1 MKTTNAF
8 FLSLI
13 LAGTIGIIKPAEE
26 LSLGSESDYEGWA
39 VLEEDDV
46 KTFGLIPTVERVL
59 KENKKN
65 PSSNVLAFQL
75 GEYQTLLKENGVNEL
90 TQRVIRTFQGDLSK
104 AGVADKNFFL
114 HVFGVPLDRLNE
126 EVITTVNEKC
136 ATPETEDKAT
146 VEKIT
151 KGLALLS
158 SSGSPIYPE
167 KMRQILR
174 QATIQASDLETFK
187 ILVTEEDPEPKLQ
200 KLFENRKDLFAT
212 CGYSPDELQT
222 LINALIFAGMEKD
235 DCDEH
240 LVKARELLEKKAT
253 EIVEQQAPSY
263 SVQFLSLLTYA
274 YEAGQGLVNDAT
286 QIGVYGLSQALTTGL
301 RPLAQIAMQLN
312 QDYQGQR
319 GITAQTLLP
328 LIAQGKNSFYLPLCS
343 KEEKEKEERL
353 QQYKNQSEKIFDA
366 AFEWGVNK
374 NQFKEEDKTTI
385 YDAQE
390 VIIESTAQFRF
401 DKDQKG
407 IPHQKDLYE
416 EHLDS
421 LALFMELH
429 ANPKTLNIEEVD

>member
-13 LAGTIGIIKPAEE
+13 LAGIMGIIKPAEE
-26 LSLGSESDYEGWA
+26 FPSGDDDWA
-39 VLEEDDV
+39 FLDKDDV
-46 KTFGLIPTVERVL
+46 RTCGLLPTVKKVL
-59 KENKKN
+59 QKNEKN

-75 GEYQTLLKENGVNEL
+75 GEYKDLLKEKGVEEL
-90 TQRVIRTFQGDLSK
+90 TQKVIRTFQGDLTT
-104 AGVADKNFFL
+104 AGVPDKNFFL

-126 EVITTVNEKC
+126 EVIATVNEKC
-136 ATPETEDKAT
+136 ATPETEDKTT
-146 VEKIT
+146 VERIT
-151 KGLALLS
+151 KGLAPLS
-158 SSGSPIYPE
+158 SSGSPIDAE

-187 ILVTEEDPEPKLQ
+187 ILVTEEDPEPGLQ
-200 KLFENRKDLFAT
+200 KLFENRKDLFKT
-212 CGYSPDELQT
+212 CGYSSDELQT
-222 LINALIFAGMEKD
+222 LIDALPFVGREEGD
-235 DCDEH
+235 FDGH
-240 LVKARELLEKKAT
+240 LPKARELLEKKASQ
-253 EIVEQQAPSY
+253 IVEQQAPSY

-286 QIGVYGLSQALTTGL
+286 QIGIYGLSQALTTGL

-366 AFEWGVNK
+366 AFEWGVNE
-374 NQFKEEDKTTI
+374 NQFNEEDKTTI

-390 VIIESTAQFRF
+390 VIIESTAQLRF
-401 DKDQKG
+401 GNDQKG
-407 IPHQKDLYE
+407 IPHQDDLYN
-416 EHLDS
+416 EHLKL

-429 ANPKTLNIEEVD
+429 ANRKTLNIEEVD